1 MTESRIK
8 KLYNRY
14 FQKSKTFLVPIL
26 GIKRDSKYPFL
37 NSYVEWRGKYKI
49 GDQKLILT
57 FEKKYDDP
65 QWDEYLL
72 TKLMGSKMF
81 NEYHELED
89 DLIAVSFDLHCI
101 EHDYRCF
108 INGTYSLMSR
118 LMKQKIRDY
127 YGVETPEWVYME
139 TFLFPARFTKLYSTL
154 LDVDEE
160 HIKFT
165 GELCDKPNLQL
176 ETLKLK
182 ENAKINDVHPLI
194 VEQGKDL

>member
-1 MTESRIK
+1 MTTSRIK
-8 KLYNRY
+8 KPYNRY

-26 GIKRDSKYPFL
+26 GIKRECRYPFDE
-37 NSYVEWRGKYKI
+37 SYVAWEDKYNT
-49 GDQKLILT
+49 GDQKLVLT
-57 FEKKYDDP
+57 YPRKYDDP
-65 QWDEYLL
+65 LWDEYLL
-72 TKLMGSKMF
+72 VTLMGSKMF
-81 NEYHELED
+81 NEYHEIDEST
-89 DLIAVSFDLHCI
+89 IAVSFDLHCI

-108 INGTYSLMSR
+108 VNGTYSQMSR
-118 LMKQKIRDY
+118 LLKQKIRDY
-127 YGVETPEWVYME
+127 YGTDSPEWVYME
-139 TFLFPARFTKLYSTL
+139 SFLFPSRFTKLYSTL

-194 VEQGKDL
+194 VEQGKNL